1 MSKISEKLK
10 EKIRQAAQNRCG
22 YCLSQQRYTMS
33 KLEVEHIY
41 PQSEGGSDE
50 EVNLWLACGLCNR
63 YKASHTEGFDE
74 QTDTFQPL
82 FNPRK
87 QIWSEHF
94 DWSLDGIEIIGLTT
108 IGRAT
113 VNALQLNNE
122 IAVVV
127 RRNWIIAGWH
137 PPKL

>member
-1 MSKISEKLK
+1 VSRISEKLK
-10 EKIRQAAQNRCG
+10 EKIRQAAENRCG

-33 KLEVEHIY
+33 KLEIEHLY
-41 PQSEGGSDE
+41 PQSEGGQDDE
-50 EVNLWLACGLCNR
+50 ENLWLACGLCNR
-63 YKASHTEGFDE
+63 YKSSQTQGFDE
-74 QTDTFQPL
+74 QTHTFQPL
-82 FNPRK
+82 FNPQK

-94 DWSLDGIEIIGLTT
+94 DWSLDGIEIIGLTP
-108 IGRAT
+108 IGPVT